1 MKKRD
6 IQRRYEEI
14 QERKRRI
21 ARRKSLIEPRK
32 PRSGCSTCGKVTW
45 KPYKQS

>member
-6 IQRRYEEI
+6 LQKRYEEI
-14 QERKRRI
+14 QERKRR
-21 ARRKSLIEPRK
+21 AAKKKTLFEPRK
-32 PRSGCSTCGKVTW
+32 SQGECPTCGKVTW